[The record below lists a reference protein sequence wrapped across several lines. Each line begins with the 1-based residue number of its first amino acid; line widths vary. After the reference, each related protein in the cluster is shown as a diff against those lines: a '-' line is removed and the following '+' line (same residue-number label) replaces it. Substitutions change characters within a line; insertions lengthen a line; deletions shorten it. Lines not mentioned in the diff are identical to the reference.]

1 MTKSAVLKKEGLTTI
16 IEVTVPA
23 MDIAKTVKR
32 ELENY
37 GKKVKIDGFR
47 PGKVPLQIL
56 KQKYGTMI
64 LGEVLEKTVQESN
77 AKVLKEQD
85 IRPAMQPKV
94 ELKDDQKFDEN
105 SDLTYTMTV
114 ESLPS
119 FTVMDLSTIAI
130 NKPVAKV
137 EDKVINETLERVAK
151 SNRSFAKVED
161 NRKTKLGDIAVID
174 FDGKTKDGKSVEGM
188 SGKAMSV
195 ELGSGQLIPGFED
208 QLVGK
213 TVGDD
218 IKVDVTFPTDYH
230 QKELAGAPAIFDCKL
245 VEIREASETKIDDE
259 LAKKLRFENLDT
271 LKDAIVKEISGD
283 YEQLTRM
290 KLKRALLDAL
300 DDGHEFELPQ
310 TMVDLECESITKQM
324 EKEKSQKGE
333 TLSDDEKENLKVIA
347 ARRVRLGLVL
357 SEVGRLNNV
366 DVSNDELTKAI
377 HAEARKYP
385 GQELKVLEFYSK
397 NPQVIESF
405 RAPLF
410 EDKVVDFILSQAKV
424 TEVTVTIDDLTKDDE
439 DELKAKPKK
448 SAKKK

>member
-1 MTKSAVLKKEGLTTI
+1 MTKSSVLKKDGLTHT

-23 MDIAKTVKR
+23 VEIAGTVKR

-47 PGKVPLQIL
+47 PGKVPFQIL
-56 KQKYGTMI
+56 KQKYGHMI

-85 IRPAMQPKV
+85 IRPALQPKI

-114 ESLPS
+114 EALPT
-119 FTVMDLSTIAI
+119 FTVMDLTTISI
-130 NKPVAKV
+130 EKPVAKV
-137 EDKVINETLERVAK
+137 EDKTINETLERVAK
-151 SNRSFAKVED
+151 NNRSFVKVDEA
-161 NRKTKLGDIAVID
+161 RATKKGDIAVID
-174 FDGKTKDGKSVEGM
+174 FDGKTKDGNSVPGM

-213 TVGDD
+213 KVGDD
-218 IKVDVTFPTDYH
+218 VKVDVTFPADYH
-230 QKELAGAPAIFDCKL
+230 QKELAAQPAIFECKI
-245 VEIREASETKIDDE
+245 VELREASETKIDDE
-259 LAKKLRFENLDT
+259 LAQKLRFENLDK
-271 LKDAIVKEISGD
+271 LKDAIVQEILGD

-300 DDGHEFELPQ
+300 DDGHDFDLPQ
-310 TMVDLECESITKQM
+310 GMVDLECESITKQM

-333 TLSDDEKENLKVIA
+333 TLSDVEKENLKLIA

-357 SEVGRLNNV
+357 AEVGRANNV
-366 DVSNDELTKAI
+366 DVSNDELTRAI

-385 GQELKVLEFYSK
+385 GQEIKVLEFYSK

-410 EDKVVDFILSQAKV
+410 EDKVVDFILSKATV
-424 TEVTVTIDDLTKDDE
+424 TEKTVSIDDLTNDE
-439 DELKAKPKK
+439 DDDLATKPKK
-448 SAKKK
+448 SSKKK

>member
-1 MTKSAVLKKEGLTTI
+1 VTKSSVLKKDGLTHV

-47 PGKVPLQIL
+47 PGKVPLPIL
-56 KQKYGTMI
+56 KQKYGNMI

-85 IRPAMQPKV
+85 IRPALQPKV

-114 ESLPS
+114 EALPK
-119 FTVMDLSTIAI
+119 FDVMDLSTISI
-130 NKPVAKV
+130 EKPIAKV
-137 EDKVINETLERVAK
+137 EDKVINETLERIAK
-151 SNRSFAKVED
+151 SNRSFTKVEED
-161 NRKTKLGDIAVID
+161 RKTKMGDIAIID
-174 FDGKTKDGKSVEGM
+174 FDGKTKEGKSVEGM

-195 ELGSGQLIPGFED
+195 ELGSGSLIPGFED

-213 TVGDD
+213 KAGNDVT
-218 IKVDVTFPTDYH
+218 VDVKFPEDYH
-230 QKELAGAPAIFDCKL
+230 QKELAGEPAIFECKI
-245 VEIREASETKIDDE
+245 VEIREASETNIDDE
-259 LAKKLRFENLDT
+259 LAKKLRFESLDT

-290 KLKRALLDAL
+290 KVKRALLDAL
-300 DDGHEFELPQ
+300 DEKHSFELPSG
-310 TMVDLECESITKQM
+310 MVDLEFESITKQM

-333 TLSDDEKENLKVIA
+333 TLSEEEKENLKVIA
-347 ARRVRLGLVL
+347 ERRVRLGLVL
-357 SEVGRLNNV
+357 AEVGRSNNV

-385 GQELKVLEFYSK
+385 GQEMQVLEFYSK

-405 RAPLF
+405 RAPIF
-410 EDKVVDFILSQAKV
+410 EDKVVDFILAKATV
-424 TEVTVTIDDLTKDDE
+424 TETSVSIDDLTKDD
-439 DELKAKPKK
+439 DDTVAAKPKK

>member
-1 MTKSAVLKKEGLTTI
+1 MTKSSVLKKDGLTHV

-47 PGKVPLQIL
+47 PGKVPLPIL
-56 KQKYGTMI
+56 KQKYGNMI

-85 IRPAMQPKV
+85 IRPALQPKV

-114 ESLPS
+114 EALPK
-119 FTVMDLSTIAI
+119 FDVMDLSTISI
-130 NKPVAKV
+130 EKPIAKV
-137 EDKVINETLERVAK
+137 EDKVINETLERIAK
-151 SNRSFAKVED
+151 SNRSFTKVEED
-161 NRKTKLGDIAVID
+161 RKTKMGDIAIID
-174 FDGKTKDGKSVEGM
+174 FDGKTKEGKSVEGM

-195 ELGSGQLIPGFED
+195 ELGSGSLIPGFED

-213 TVGDD
+213 KAGNDVT
-218 IKVDVTFPTDYH
+218 VDVKFPEDYH
-230 QKELAGAPAIFDCKL
+230 QKELAGEPAIFECKI
-245 VEIREASETKIDDE
+245 VEIREASETNIDDE
-259 LAKKLRFENLDT
+259 LAKKLRFESLDT

-290 KLKRALLDAL
+290 KVKRALLDAL
-300 DDGHEFELPQ
+300 DEKHSFELPSG
-310 TMVDLECESITKQM
+310 MVDLEFESITKQM

-333 TLSDDEKENLKVIA
+333 TLSEEEKENLKVIA
-347 ARRVRLGLVL
+347 ERRVRLGLVL
-357 SEVGRLNNV
+357 AEVGRSNNV

-385 GQELKVLEFYSK
+385 GQEMQVLEFYSK

-405 RAPLF
+405 RAPIF
-410 EDKVVDFILSQAKV
+410 EDKVVDFILAKATV
-424 TEVTVTIDDLTKDDE
+424 TETSVSIDDLTKDD
-439 DELKAKPKK
+439 DDTVAAKPKK